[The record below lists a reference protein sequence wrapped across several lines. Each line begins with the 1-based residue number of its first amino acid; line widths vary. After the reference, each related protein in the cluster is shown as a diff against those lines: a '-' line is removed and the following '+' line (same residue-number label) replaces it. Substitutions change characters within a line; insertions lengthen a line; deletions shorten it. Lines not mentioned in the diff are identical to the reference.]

1 MFLVLFLLAII
12 GGGVFLCIQIFRRNA
27 HIWLGSYVRQQLRF
41 SSRAPVADPVHIL
54 FCVVDHY
61 EPLWRGADVKLGRKR
76 VEKWLRDYPP
86 LADRHRDGDGIPP
99 QHTFF
104 YPQEEYRP
112 ELLEMLARLC
122 RGGYGEV
129 EVHLHHDNDT
139 GDRLC
144 RKLETFK
151 NQLASHG
158 LLSRNVRDGR
168 LQYGFIHGNW
178 ALDNSR
184 RDGRW
189 CGVNDE
195 LLILEKTGCYADF
208 TLPTAPS
215 ETQTRKINSIY
226 YATDDPERPKSHDT
240 GVDARVHREPSGDLM
255 IVQGPLTLDW
265 RRRKWGLLPGIES
278 GEIKGDH
285 PPSEHRVDLWMKPG
299 IHIPG
304 RPDWVFVKIFTHGTQ
319 ERNQG
324 VLFGRPMD
332 EVFTHLER
340 TYNDGQRYKLHY
352 ITAREMFN
360 IIRAAEEGRRGDPHR
375 YRDYILRPLAE

>member
-1 MFLVLFLLAII
+1 MWV
-12 GGGVFLCIQIFRRNA
+12 QIYRRNA
-27 HIWLGSYVRQQLRF
+27 HIWAFSYLRARLTGSSPSPTEGPIHV
-41 SSRAPVADPVHIL
+41 L

-61 EPLWRGADVKLGRKR
+61 EPLWRGADDRLARER
-76 VEKWLRDYPP
+76 VRRWLQDYPP
-86 LADRHRDGDGIPP
+86 LADRHRDSDGIVP

-122 RGGYGEV
+122 HDGYGEV
-129 EVHLHHDNDT
+129 EVHLHHDGDT
-139 GDRLC
+139 GQRLTG
-144 RKLETFK
+144 KLETFK
-151 NQLASHG
+151 KQLASHG

-195 LLILEKTGCYADF
+195 LLVLKKTGCYADF

-215 ETQTRKINSIY
+215 ETQTRKINGIY
-226 YATDDPERPKSHDT
+226 YAADDPRRPKSHNT
-240 GVDARVHREPSGDLM
+240 GIDVRVHRQPSGDLM

-265 RRRKWGLLPGIES
+265 KRRKWWLVPGIEA

-285 PPSEHRVDLWMKPG
+285 PPDEHRADLWLRPG
-299 IHIPG
+299 IHVRGNPE
-304 RPDWVFVKIFTHGTQ
+304 WVFVKVFTHGTQ
-319 ERNQG
+319 ERNRAA
-324 VLFGRPMD
+324 LFGPAMD
-332 EVFTHLER
+332 DVLTYLEHA
-340 TYNDGQRYKLHY
+340 YNDGQRYRLHY
-352 ITAREMFN
+352 VTARQMYN
-360 IIRAAEEGRRGDPHR
+360 IIRAAEEGHRGDPHR
-375 YRDYILRPLAE
+375 YRDYLLQPLAGQSIAAK